1 MAWDWLKHA
10 FAIEPEGA
18 IAPTP
23 EQRAIIDRLCRQ
35 VVARGLSVPTLIF
48 LESVRPLN
56 YISAQTL
63 QFFAPILSVV
73 ADRRACDD
81 LAEFLEHRGSVD
93 FLCRRIEELEKS
105 STINEGGRS
114 GDRSETII

>member
-10 FAIEPEGA
+10 FAIEPEGP
-18 IAPTP
+18 IAPTD

-35 VVARGLSVPTLIF
+35 VVARGLTTPALVF

-73 ADRRACDD
+73 ADRQACDE
-81 LAEFLEHRGSVD
+81 LAAFLEHRGSLD
-93 FLCRRIEELEKS
+93 FLCQRIGELEKGARGKP
-105 STINEGGRS
+105 E
-114 GDRSETII
+114 E